1 MQNKTNE
8 ELLEDFY
15 YAYENYLFYLDDK
28 NDNIRWWS
36 AEGERRAFKDYN
48 DIKQEISNN
57 IINLIDSLKNNPKGN
72 ISKTLTNNILSM
84 TLIWTLGISII
95 GIPIVIIYYLTKL
108 LTYTLEI
115 IFLIINHKLISILF
129 IPIYSIPYIIN
140 IMIYFILTYYSIAFS
155 LILIKHLFMKKS
167 YNIKEI
173 TKKYIKLYFILLIG
187 IIMNSLIEI
196 YVIPNILKFF

>member
-1 MQNKTNE
+1 MKQIIKRRK
-8 ELLEDFY
+8 LLTILILITIIVILIGIFLP
-15 YAYENYLFYLDDK
+15 ALLN
-28 NDNIRWWS
+28 
-36 AEGERRAFKDYN
+36 N

-72 ISKTLTNNILSM
+72 IYKTLTNNILSM

-140 IMIYFILTYYSIAFS
+140 IIIYFILTYYSIAFS
-155 LILIKHLFMKKS
+155 LILIKHLKKKKS